1 MDLLS
6 EFSIKIYE
14 PPLSHVRSSGHI
26 ANVSDVVC
34 TAMLV
39 VDFETEVSMNGIAN
53 FIGNSTGRYA
63 SETVLALERIGCADE
78 AAALGRILS
87 VASEAGMT
95 HATVQADRDVQRPF
109 AVASFSQLHGSKW
122 NAALERIGEVF
133 GTIDMARTL
142 GRLDVFMDAHRAIFE
157 KALGR

>member
-53 FIGNSTGRYA
+53 FIGNST
-63 SETVLALERIGCADE
+63 
-78 AAALGRILS
+78 
-87 VASEAGMT
+87 

-109 AVASFSQLHGSKW
+109 AVASFSQLHDSKW

-133 GTIDMARTL
+133 DTIDMARIL